1 MVYNLQQ
8 IEENTLTKYF
18 CPIGNILIIFSLDYK
33 GFRRFGTIDLALKD
47 VNFSSYVRKS
57 SLINSNQLIKMTS
70 NTKLISF
77 AF

>member
-1 MVYNLQQ
+1 MVYKLKRIRWQVFLSNRL
-8 IEENTLTKYF
+8 
-18 CPIGNILIIFSLDYK
+18 GNILIIFSLDYK
-33 GFRRFGTIDLALKD
+33 GFRRFGTVDLALKD